1 MEYEKVLHVMVY
13 YKKERRRRR
22 QQNHFL
28 TKENSLEVNFLQE
41 SQILQNASAYCFT
54 TTVVL
59 L

>member
-13 YKKERRRRR
+13 YKKESRRR

-28 TKENSLEVNFLQE
+28 TKENSLEVNFLQG